1 MSALEPGFTLAEA
14 SQAIRQ
20 GVSPLS
26 ITRQCLDRI
35 TSLEPELHAFITVT
49 ADRALASAAAAEKEI
64 QNGRRRGPLHGIP
77 YALKDLFDV
86 EGVRT
91 TAHSRVLLNN
101 VAGDDSEVTR
111 RLEDAGMVLLGKL
124 STHEFARG
132 GPTDKLPFPNARN
145 PWATDRFAGGSST
158 GSAVSVAAGMVPLAM
173 GSDTGGSIRLPAAY
187 TNLVGLKPTY
197 GRISRRGM
205 VPLSFGLDHAGP
217 LTRCVEDAALALSV
231 LAGHDSGDPGSAAV
245 EVDDYLAGLKTG
257 IAGLRIGY
265 ARAFNE
271 EALVGPEQTAALD
284 EAVRV
289 MRELGAT
296 VKEVALPPRRHL
308 DACTW
313 TILHAE
319 GFAVHQQDLRAR
331 PHDYGRVTRERLML
345 GAFVTGGE
353 YVQAQRLRSVLRREV
368 DAVLRDV
375 DVIFCANIPAEAP
388 LVAAVD
394 EGPWRR
400 EHPITG
406 PFNATGHP
414 AMSLPLGF
422 SAHGLPLS
430 GQLVGA
436 HFDEASL
443 FRVGY
448 AYEQQ
453 AGWWKRRPPMEEAE
467 HRM

>member
-1 MSALEPGFTLAEA
+1 MSMLEPGFTLAEA
-14 SQAIRQ
+14 SQAIAE
-20 GVSPLS
+20 GLSPLA

-35 TSLEPELHAFITVT
+35 AALEPGLHAFITVT
-49 ADRALASAAAAEKEI
+49 VDRALAAAEQAEKEI
-64 QNGRRRGPLHGIP
+64 RGGRRRGPLHGVP

-86 EGVRT
+86 AGIRT
-91 TAHSRVLLNN
+91 TAHSRLLLDNM
-101 VAGDDSEVTR
+101 ASADSEATR
-111 RLEDAGMVLLGKL
+111 RLEAAGMVLLGKL

-145 PWATDRFAGGSST
+145 PWATDRFVGGSST

-173 GSDTGGSIRLPAAY
+173 GSDTGGSVRIPAAY

-217 LTRCVEDAALALSV
+217 LTRSVEDAALALTV
-231 LAGHDSGDPGSAAV
+231 LAGHDPADPGSAPV
-245 EVDDYLAGLKTG
+245 EVDDYLAGLKRG

-271 EALVGPEQTAALD
+271 ESLVGPEQMAAMD

-289 MRELGAT
+289 MRDLGAT
-296 VKEVALPPRRHL
+296 VKEVTLPSRRRL
-308 DACTW
+308 DACIW

-319 GFAVHQQDLRAR
+319 GFAVHQKHLQTR
-331 PHDYGRVTRERLML
+331 PQDYGRVTRERLML
-345 GAFVTGGE
+345 GAFVTGSE
-353 YVQAQRLRSVLRREV
+353 YVQAQRLRGVLRREV
-368 DAVLRDV
+368 DNVLRDV
-375 DVIFCANIPAEAP
+375 DVIFCASIPAEAP

-414 AMSLPLGF
+414 AMSLPTGF
-422 SAHGLPLS
+422 SANGLPLS

-436 HFDEASL
+436 HFDEATL
-443 FRVGY
+443 FRIGH

-453 AGWWKRRPPMEEAE
+453 AGWWKRRPPV
-467 HRM
+467 